1 MDQQQFANELV
12 ETLRKIV
19 SPDNTSI
26 QQASQAL
33 QNNFYKSP
41 LIIPALVHILQ
52 TNPEVQIRQLAGVEA
67 RKIINREWLNSEMN
81 TAESKAQIKGSLLQS
96 TLAEQ
101 DALVRHTSS
110 RVISAIAKFDVEE
123 NLWPDLLPALY
134 QSASSSV
141 AAEREVSI
149 YIIYTLLEAEL
160 DVLEEATVSL
170 LELFSKTINDS
181 ESLQVRIS
189 TLLALGCIA
198 VGINSTSGDSQANP
212 AEMFRSIV
220 PSMVEVLKQVITSND
235 EKSVLQVFEVFN
247 LLLIAESSLIAKY
260 LGDLINFMLHNIAAE
275 KQLPDEFRVPALQFL
290 ISAVRSKKMKI
301 QALKLGPNIV
311 TTALQISAD
320 YNRAEPEDLDDEDD
334 EDEESTPGSL
344 ALQLIDNM
352 SNSLPPSQVM
362 APLLAALPNYIKS
375 SDPAD
380 RKAGFMALAVA
391 VEGAPDFVS
400 TQIEHILP
408 AVVDGLNDVDLTV
421 KVAALQC
428 LYYLS
433 FELRDAVS
441 SEHEILLPLV
451 FNIMDTASALKVGKH
466 ACSALDAILESMDRK
481 VITEKY
487 LSTLVPKLLHLLSIT
502 NDFTLKGSIVAA
514 ISSAAFS
521 SGKSFLPFFQPT
533 IAALE
538 PFVGLSGN
546 IPELTEPQT
555 NLCGNT
561 IDALGSIAVSVGKE
575 TFHPYAEP
583 LIEAAYR
590 CIQSENT
597 KLKEC
602 GFIFVGT
609 LARVY
614 GKDFSVFVEKL
625 AVEIFKCLDQEE
637 FGSLDEYLDE
647 ENDDIGMEADKDIM
661 EQLNISSAIAIEKE
675 YATDALADLLEASQE
690 NFPELE
696 KAIKVL
702 SDQCEHFAEGI
713 RKSSI
718 NALWRVYLTWAA
730 LDNEGPWTPGFPAEE
745 HTNPTTAMIAQ
756 AARSATLDALETEEE
771 RLVAITLCDR
781 IAEGLKVIG
790 PRALLNAENLKQLCP
805 EILLLLNKQ
814 HRSQTNE
821 DAEGED
827 AQNAPEESSEYDEV
841 LTDSSFDVVVQIA
854 AALGPQFTSV
864 CPTFLKPILRFCS
877 SNSSTERAS
886 AVGAVAEIING
897 MRSEVTS
904 FTTQLMQA
912 LLHRI
917 GDVDIEV
924 RSNAAYGIGLLCYY
938 SEDAQNIT
946 SSYPTILEKLQRL
959 LKKVDKVSKRGGD
972 GDDNNARGLA
982 NACGCVSRM
991 ILKHPNNVPIP
1002 DVVTVLVSRL
1012 PLTDGLEE
1020 NTPVFNLIVELVGS
1034 QEPTIIGLRERL
1046 VEIFA
1051 QVFVQEQE
1059 SKIELE
1065 NRTRG
1070 SLEVIEKPFETE
1082 EIRNKVVELLKF
1094 FEQGQPGLVSSNPVL
1109 SQVLA

>member
-12 ETLRKIV
+12 ETLRKII
-19 SPDNTSI
+19 SPDTSAI

-33 QNNFYKSP
+33 QNKFYKSP

-52 TNPEVQIRQLAGVEA
+52 TNPETQIRQLSGVEA
-67 RKIINREWLNSEMN
+67 RKIITREWLNSEMVSAD
-81 TAESKAQIKGSLLQS
+81 TKAQIKSSLLAS

-110 RVISAIAKFDVEE
+110 RVISSIAKYDVEE

-134 QSASSSV
+134 QSATSSV
-141 AAEREVSI
+141 ATEREVAI

-160 DVLEEATVSL
+160 DILEEATVSL

-189 TLLALGCIA
+189 TLLALGCISM
-198 VGINSTSGDSQANP
+198 GIQSGQSGSPNP
-212 AEMFRSIV
+212 AELFRSIV
-220 PSMVEVLKQVITSND
+220 PSMVDALKQVISSND

-247 LLLIAESSLIAKY
+247 ILLVAESSLISKY
-260 LGDLINFMLHNIAAE
+260 LEDLINFMLHNIAAE

-301 QALKLGPNIV
+301 QALKLGPAMV
-311 TTALQISAD
+311 TTAIQISAD

-334 EDEESTPGSL
+334 DDDETNPGSL

-352 SNSLPPSQVM
+352 SNALPPSQVM
-362 APLLAALPNYIKS
+362 GPLLNALPNYIKS

-380 RKAGFMALAVA
+380 RKAGFMSLAVA

-408 AVVDGLNDVDLTV
+408 AVVDGLNDSDVTV

-433 FELRDAVS
+433 YELRDTVS

-451 FNIMDTASALKVGKH
+451 FNIMDTASALKVGKC
-466 ACSALDAILESMDRK
+466 ACSAMDALLESMDRK

-521 SGKSFLPFFQPT
+521 SGKNFLPYFQPT
-533 IAALE
+533 ITALE
-538 PFVGLSGN
+538 PFVGLSSN

-561 IDALGSIAVSVGKE
+561 IDALGSISVSVGKE
-575 TFHPYAEP
+575 NFHPYAEP

-625 AVEIFKCLDQEE
+625 AVEIFKCLEQEE
-637 FGSLDEYLDE
+637 FGGLDYFDE
-647 ENDDIGMEADKDIM
+647 ENEDIGIEDDKDFM

-675 YATDALADLLEASQE
+675 YATDALADLLEAAGE
-690 NFPELE
+690 NFPNIEN
-696 KAIKVL
+696 AIKVL
-702 SDQCEHFAEGI
+702 SNQCEHFAEGI
-713 RKSSI
+713 RKSSV
-718 NALWRVYLTWAA
+718 NALWRLYMARAA
-730 LDNEGPWTPGFPAEE
+730 LDKEGPWTPGLPVEE
-745 HTNPTTAMIAQ
+745 HRNPVTAMIAE
-756 AARSATLDALETEEE
+756 AVRSATIDALETEDE
-771 RLVAITLCDR
+771 RQVAITICDR
-781 IAEGLKVIG
+781 LAEGLKVIG
-790 PRALLNAENLKQLCP
+790 PRALLSTENLEKLCA
-805 EILLLLNKQ
+805 EVLLLLNKQ
-814 HRSQTNE
+814 HGSQTNE
-821 DAEGED
+821 NEEGE
-827 AQNAPEESSEYDEV
+827 QAPEESSEYDEV

-854 AALGPQFTSV
+854 AALGPQFTPV
-864 CPTFLKPILRFCS
+864 AETFLKPIFKFCTS
-877 SNSSTERAS
+877 SSSTERAS
-886 AVGAVAEIING
+886 AVGAIAEVING
-897 MRSEVTS
+897 MRAEVTP
-904 FTTQLMQA
+904 FTAQLMEV

-917 GDVDIEV
+917 GDMDIEV

-938 SEDAQNIT
+938 SEDAQIT
-946 SSYPTILEKLQRL
+946 SYYETVMQKLQRL
-959 LKKVDKVSKRGGD
+959 LKKVDKASKRGGD
-972 GDDNNARGLA
+972 NEDNNARGLA
-982 NACGCVSRM
+982 NACGCISRM
-991 ILKHPNNVPIP
+991 ILKHPSKVPIP
-1002 DVVTVLVSRL
+1002 EVIEVLLSRI

-1020 NTPVFNLIVELVGS
+1020 NTPLFELIIELFRNG
-1034 QEPTIIGLRERL
+1034 EPTLIGKRERV

-1059 SKIELE
+1059 AKVELE
-1065 NRTRG
+1065 NLSRG
-1070 SLEVIEKPFETE
+1070 AVDLVEKPFETE
-1082 EIRNKVVELLKF
+1082 ELRGKVVELLKF
-1094 FEQGQPGLVSSNPVL
+1094 IEQGQPGLVSGNPVL
-1109 SQVLA
+1109 NQVCA